1 MQIEAPK
8 NLGKTGRAFWKK
20 VMSEYVLTE
29 AHDLERLRQAC
40 KCLDDIAQAE
50 ERVKKDGP
58 FHTDRY
64 GGLKEH
70 PGARVIRENRALFLR
85 FIRELR
91 LDLTTGPES
100 RPPSNY

>member
-1 MQIEAPK
+1 MRKKTPN
-8 NLGKTGRAFWKK
+8 NLGKTGKSFWNK
-20 VMSEYVLTE
+20 VMSEYILSD
-29 AHDLERLRQAC
+29 AHDLQRLLLAAQ
-40 KCLDDIAQAE
+40 CLDDIAQAE